1 MIVTAKEMVEFILS
15 QPDEKQINYAQAM
28 ADADCGCL
36 MVQFGRYKKINFTWV
51 GLSEWIDTST
61 KINTSVAM
69 LEGDFCFDDFGV
81 PKLTDLTTF
90 GEAKKFC
97 RENFPQFCG
106 VDK

>member
-36 MVQFGRYKKINFTWV
+36 MVQFGRYKKINFTRV
-51 GLSEWIDTST
+51 GLSEWIDERIITT
-61 KINTSVAM
+61 VAEF
-69 LEGDFCFDDFGV
+69 EGDFTFEDFGI
-81 PKLTDLTTF
+81 PKSTDLTTF